1 MSKRLRFNNITKQ
14 CSQLGFVAGLPYP
27 AWQQAKRIQHRQI
40 LVGTS
45 APVPLTKFSQAM
57 IANAVDK
64 MRGLKSSS
72 RAAAMHP

>member
-40 LVGTS
+40 
-45 APVPLTKFSQAM
+45 
-57 IANAVDK
+57 
-64 MRGLKSSS
+64 
-72 RAAAMHP
+72 